1 MKKKNYRELKG
12 SIRMMKSHR
21 SNTEEKNLI
30 EEGIDRIIKHNE
42 SN

>member
-1 MKKKNYRELKG
+1 
-12 SIRMMKSHR
+12 MMKSHR

-42 SN
+42 SNWNETNLKSKV